1 MLVVVWH
8 DQRGDAEMENRL
20 NRLMR
25 ACVELDDKNPII
37 SLHDQVLY
45 CYYYYHLYC

>member
-1 MLVVVWH
+1 
-8 DQRGDAEMENRL
+8 MENRL

-37 SLHDQVLY
+37 SLHDQVTYNYHY
-45 CYYYYHLYC
+45 CYCYC